1 MERKEK
7 SGGLLTGIFCAL
19 AGIAVGVGGK
29 LIYDEI
35 NSKETDEQKK
45 REEAL
50 NQIRNDRK
58 KEKEEKVKDLGY
70 DDTAGFS
77 DAEYESFFCP
87 ISQEIMLDPVIT
99 PQGISYDRRSILD
112 WLKKSHKCPITK
124 TTLCE
129 KELITNYALK
139 NTIND
144 YLRKVNQQNKNR

>member
-7 SGGLLTGIFCAL
+7 SSGLFTGIFCAL

-35 NSKETDEQKK
+35 NNKESEEQKK
-45 REEAL
+45 REDAL
-50 NQIRNDRK
+50 NQIRKDRK
-58 KEKEEKVKDLGY
+58 KEKDEKIKDLGY
-70 DDTAGFS
+70 DDTVGFS

-87 ISQEIMLDPVIT
+87 ISQEIMVDPVIT

-112 WLKKSHKCPITK
+112 WLKKSNICPITK
-124 TTLCE
+124 TNLSE

-144 YLRKVNQQNKNR
+144 YIRKVNQENKK